1 MFREIGVVVQ
11 ECDIK
16 ACHRL
21 RRKKKEPLRSFLPGK
36 MPSIFWGAKK
46 DSSRLILPSW
56 VFLKVLKISSRKFLS
71 LLPRHMKLMQ
81 RTNGQIRVTPV
92 FTICNL
98 VRMKLEE
105 NGPTSTLLTLWIYSL
120 ISISI
125 VSNSFMDNHNGP
137 IVFRPVC
144 FLGVHVDTGW
154 FDLHY
159 RSTHSFLF
167 GL

>member
-1 MFREIGVVVQ
+1 MRYQSLSSLE
-11 ECDIK
+11 E
-16 ACHRL
+16 
-21 RRKKKEPLRSFLPGK
+21 KKKRTIAKFFTRKDALHILRS
-36 MPSIFWGAKK
+36 KK
-46 DSSRLILPSW
+46 RLKSLDPTILGFPEGT
-56 VFLKVLKISSRKFLS
+56 KISSRKFLS